1 MLRKPI
7 NFGVIGVGHL
17 GEHHAKHYSNIPD
30 INLVG
35 VYDIDFKRCAYIAK
49 KYKTIAY
56 KDLKKL
62 IDDTNALSIVTPT
75 SNHYETAKLCIKN
88 KRHVFI
94 EKPITVN
101 LKQADILLKLGIEN
115 SVIIQVGHIER
126 LNSALL
132 ALKKYDIKPTFLEI
146 QRLAPYTSRGSDVP
160 VVLDKMIHDIDIV
173 LSLVKSD
180 VNSLDA
186 TGMSIIT
193 DSLDIAQARIKF
205 KNGTVASLMSSRIAQ
220 SDVRK
225 IKLFQRNLYSTIDL
239 LKGSTEIY
247 KVEEN
252 KRSKSDILKS
262 AEFQRNGQKSFIN
275 YMKPKLQKHDA
286 LELELKNF
294 LHSIIGKEK
303 PVVDGK
309 SGRDALS
316 LALKIQKKIKMNF
329 T

>member
-17 GEHHAKHYSNIPD
+17 GEHHVKHYSNIPD

-35 VYDIDFKRCAYIAK
+35 VYDIDFRRSAYIAK

-56 KDLKKL
+56 TDLKKL
-62 IDDTNALSIVTPT
+62 IDDVSALSIVTPT

-88 KRHVFI
+88 KKHVFI

-101 LKQADILLKLGIEN
+101 LKQANILLKLGTKN

-180 VNSLDA
+180 VHSLDA

-193 DSLDIAQARIKF
+193 NSLDIAQARIKF

-225 IKLFQRNLYSTIDL
+225 IKLFQKNLYSTIDL

-252 KRSKSDILKS
+252 ERSSSDILKS

-275 YMKPKLQKHDA
+275 YMKPNLKKHDA

-294 LHSIIGKEK
+294 LYSIIGKEK

-309 SGRDALS
+309 SGRDAL
-316 LALKIQKKIKMNF
+316 
-329 T
+329 